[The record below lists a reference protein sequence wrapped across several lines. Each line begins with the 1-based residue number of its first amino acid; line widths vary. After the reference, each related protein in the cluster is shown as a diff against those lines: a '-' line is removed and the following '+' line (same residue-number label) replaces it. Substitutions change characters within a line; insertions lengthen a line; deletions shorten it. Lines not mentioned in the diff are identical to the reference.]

1 MSAAIIG
8 SAILPAKRREK
19 QALRKTSSSKKK
31 FVEKKEQGTSLAL
44 TIVSTLFPR
53 KFGFDFD

>member
-19 QALRKTSSSKKK
+19 TSASKNK

>member
-31 FVEKKEQGTSLAL
+31 EQGTSLAL